1 MTQPSI
7 DAEVRHT
14 LAAYCHSVDDGRFD
28 DFEQLWAVDAVVEVL
43 GELIEG
49 RAAIRDWIEHAQPP
63 ERRGKHVTVNSE
75 IDVTGADTASSVSD
89 FLFFARGERG
99 PRVTASGR
107 YLDDFTPV
115 EGAWVFTRRRIVLDR

>member
-1 MTQPSI
+1 VTQPAI
-7 DAEVRHT
+7 DAEVRRT
-14 LAAYCHSVDDGRFD
+14 MAAYCHTVDDGRFD
-28 DFEQLWAVDAVVEVL
+28 EFEQLWAADAVVEVR
-43 GELIEG
+43 GDRIEG
-49 RAAIRDWIEHAQPP
+49 RAAIRAWIEQAQPP

-75 IDVTGADTASSVSD
+75 IDVAGADTASSVSD

-107 YLDDFTPV
+107 YLDEFTPV